1 MSFLNFAMLAGLAGV
16 AIPPIIHLLNR
27 RRYDVVDWGAMQFL
41 QVSEITRRR
50 LLIEEL
56 LLMLLRMGLIAVL
69 VLALAGPFSD
79 NSPFSSGQRTNRDV
93 VLIFDGSASMTF
105 KGSGKSAQEQAK
117 EWATTFVNGLAPG
130 DSVAIVVAR
139 KQPLLPLGKLTT
151 DFDRVRNTIAKL
163 PEPSGSCDWP
173 RAVQAA
179 YAVLEQSQRSEREI
193 VLISDGQRFSFADR
207 QTLLGWEDLAGKHN
221 GDEIQPRLWVANL
234 DPKRPEKPANWALAP
249 ITASRAV
256 VPVKDEVTFRT
267 ALQLT
272 GQTRYEPPYEIRL
285 EVDGQFVTK
294 IDAPREAKLEGGQ
307 VPLTFTHRF
316 PKAGSH
322 LVTLIVEPDL
332 PPELRKP
339 GYVVKDHLPID
350 NRRDFALEVVEAL
363 PVLLVDG
370 DDTDEPKNRGSDFLR
385 DALAPAR
392 DRTPAVRV
400 KVVPVKAFTAAL
412 LKGEPKEGGA
422 DKTDDRPRVIIFCNV
437 ARLSDDQQKAVE
449 QFLQEGGGV
458 LVTLGDRAE
467 PGSYNGQLFR
477 EGEGWL
483 PARLDKVLG
492 DDNDV
497 KGAARPL
504 PSTFFHPALE
514 MFRKPS
520 IGGLD
525 GAWFARWWKV
535 VAPSEQGGGGVVARL
550 NRGEAPFLVEKRRG
564 EGRVLLC
571 TVPLDTSWRTNLF
584 DLPAF
589 TPFAH
594 ELVYYLA
601 GARAADHN
609 LDPGQPLRYR
619 LPRDATS
626 VGLALQAPSD
636 TEPKPLLFE
645 EEEKEGTYAAKVVQQ
660 ALGPLLIH
668 EGMRETGIWK
678 LTVPQPAGAAE
689 GTQTVYY
696 AVQTDPNEADLTPVS
711 DADRKKVGKFMKFT
725 YENDAPAL
733 LESLSKE
740 GRRQEFWWWFLL
752 GVIALLCG
760 EVWFTRRLVK
770 SRA

>member
-56 LLMLLRMGLIAVL
+56 LLMLLRMGLIAML
-69 VLALAGPFSD
+69 VLSLAGPFSD
-79 NSPFSSGQRTNRDV
+79 NSPLNSGQRTNRDV

-105 KGSGKSAQEQAK
+105 KGSGKTAQEQAK

-130 DSVAIVVAR
+130 DGIAVLVAR
-139 KQPLLPLGKLTT
+139 KQTLRPLAKLTT
-151 DFDRVRNTIAKL
+151 DFERVRDTIQKL
-163 PEPSGSCDWP
+163 PELGGSCDWP
-173 RAVQAA
+173 RAVQTA
-179 YAVLEQSQRSEREI
+179 YAVLDQSQRSEREI
-193 VLISDGQRFSFADR
+193 VLIGDGQRYSFADR
-207 QTLLGWEDLAGKHN
+207 QSVLGWEDLAGKHN
-221 GDEIQPRLWVANL
+221 ADAIQPKLWVVNL
-234 DPKRPEKPANWALAP
+234 DPRRPEKPANWSLARLR
-249 ITASRAV
+249 ASRAV

-267 ALQLT
+267 ALQLS
-272 GQTRYEPPYEIRL
+272 GQTTYEAPYEIRL
-285 EVDGQFVTK
+285 EVDGQFVSK
-294 IDAPREAKLEGGQ
+294 IDAPREARLDGGQ

-316 PKAGSH
+316 ARAGSH
-322 LVTLIVEPDL
+322 LVTLIVEPDP
-332 PPELRKP
+332 PPEKRPP

-370 DDTDEPKNRGSDFLR
+370 DDTDEPKGRGSDFLR

-400 KVVPVKAFTAAL
+400 KVVPAKAFTAAL
-412 LKGEPKEGGA
+412 LQGESKEGTPEKA
-422 DKTDDRPRVIIFCNV
+422 DERPRVVIFCNV
-437 ARLSDDQQKAVE
+437 ARLTDAQQQAVE

-458 LVTLGDRAE
+458 LVTVGDRAE
-467 PGSYNGQLFR
+467 PGTYNGQLFR
-477 EGEGWL
+477 EGRGWL
-483 PARLDKVLG
+483 PARLDRQQG
-492 DDNDV
+492 DDSDV
-497 KGAARPL
+497 KAAARPL
-504 PSTFFHPALE
+504 PSSFFHPALE

-525 GAWFARWWKV
+525 SAWFARWWKV
-535 VAPSEQGGGGVVARL
+535 VAPSGEGGGVVARL
-550 NRGEAPFLVEKRRG
+550 NRSEAPFLVEKRHG

-601 GARAADHN
+601 GARAADYN

-619 LPRDATS
+619 LPREATR
-626 VGLALQAPSD
+626 VGLTLQAPSD
-636 TEPKPLLFE
+636 KQPKPLVFE
-645 EEEKEGTYAAKVVQQ
+645 EGDKEGTYAARVIEQ
-660 ALGPLLIH
+660 AQGPLLIH

-678 LTVPQPAGAAE
+678 LTVPRPAGAPG

-696 AVQTDPNEADLTPVS
+696 AVQPDTREADLTPLNK
-711 DADRKKVGKFMKFT
+711 ADRDKVGKYMKFA
-725 YENDAPAL
+725 YENDADKL

-740 GRRQEFWWWFLL
+740 SRRQEFWWWFLL